1 VASAGLWR
9 NVTLVALVDVGLI
22 AGLICWSLAARA
34 SSNPESTVWLGGGED
49 LAAGEPET
57 ERIIFNQTKEG

>member
-1 VASAGLWR
+1 LI
-9 NVTLVALVDVGLI
+9 ALVHVGLI
-22 AGLICWSLAARA
+22 AGLIRWSLAARA
-34 SSNPESTVWLGGGED
+34 SSNPESTFWLGGGED